1 MFKCECGSMDFDYM
15 NTKENIII
23 CSNCKEKQELNKIQD
38 TKEKRREIA

>member
-23 CSNCKEKQELNKIQD
+23 CSNCKEK
-38 TKEKRREIA
+38 